1 MDRYTFYLLEFLEDI
16 QPASKTNMN
25 DLVSVCMYVCVC
37 VRAYTYI
44 SPVWE
49 CMCGH
54 WYAGS
59 MYSKAGSGSLLLFY
73 LILQGN

>member
-25 DLVSVCMYVCVC
+25 DLVSVWMYVCV
-37 VRAYTYI
+37 RARLHLHLST
-44 SPVWE
+44 
-49 CMCGH
+49 
-54 WYAGS
+54 GS
-59 MYSKAGSGSLLLFY
+59 MYSKAGSGSLLFFY